1 MEFLAP
7 AAGGS
12 GASSLI
18 MIVVMIVIF
27 YFFMIRPNMKR
38 QKAAKKFR
46 ESLIAGQKV
55 VTIGGIHGKIL
66 EISETTVLIQSE
78 GSKLRLEISA
88 ITSSVEEQLTTK
100 S

>member
-1 MEFLAP
+1 MEFLAG
-7 AAGGS
+7 ALGGKEV
-12 GASSLI
+12 LN
-18 MIVVMIVIF
+18 IVLYVLMIVIAYMF
-27 YFFMIRPNMKR
+27 IFRPNIKKR
-38 QKAAKKFR
+38 KEAKKFKENLR
-46 ESLIAGQKV
+46 AGQKV

-88 ITSSVEEQLTTK
+88 ITSSVEEQLTVK

>member
-1 MEFLAP
+1 
-7 AAGGS
+7 
-12 GASSLI
+12 
-18 MIVVMIVIF
+18 MIVIAYMF
-27 YFFMIRPNMKR
+27 IFRPSIKKR
-38 QKAAKKFR
+38 KEAKKFK
-46 ESLIAGQKV
+46 ENLKAGQKV

-88 ITSSVEEQLTTK
+88 ITSSVEEQLTVK

>member
-1 MEFLAP
+1 MEFLAG
-7 AAGGS
+7 ALGGKEV
-12 GASSLI
+12 LN
-18 MIVVMIVIF
+18 IVLYALMIVIAYMF
-27 YFFMIRPNMKR
+27 IFRPNIKKR
-38 QKAAKKFR
+38 KEAKKFKENLR
-46 ESLIAGQKV
+46 AGQKV

-88 ITSSVEEQLTTK
+88 ITSSVEEQLTVK